1 MTAAAIPH
9 LKPHHVSVSVPDIGA
24 AIAWY
29 GDILGF
35 VLESRFEIPPIAAQ
49 GAFLRRDALRLELW
63 QIGAGA
69 QVPALRKDPDMDLTV
84 GGTKHLAFAVPD
96 LQAHLGELVRRRVDI
111 AAVQRDPTQPMR
123 PEANPADISEPPA
136 FALFI
141 RDPGGTLIELLDEG
155 ALGAMNMA

>member
-1 MTAAAIPH
+1 MTSAAIPR
-9 LKPHHVSVSVPDIGA
+9 LKPHHVSVSVPDIDA
-24 AIAWY
+24 AIGWY

-49 GAFLRRDALRLELW
+49 GAFLKRDALRLELW

-69 QVPALRKDPDMDLTV
+69 QVPAIRRNPDTDLTV

-96 LQAHLGELVRRRVDI
+96 LQAHLRELARRGVDI
-111 AAVQRDPTQPMR
+111 AAVQRDPAQPMKI
-123 PEANPADISEPPA
+123 ESHPAEIIDPPA